1 MKSSPPINADPDL
14 FPGVRLDAH
23 AVPELAL
30 TSTASLQIDRL
41 ALRADALVLESAF
54 ERGGAMRAAIG
65 AEILT
70 FGLQLRLWLI
80 LGGQL
85 AHRDLL
91 VCDVDVIAAELAER
105 KWGGSYFE
113 SNQYWLISQRS

>member
-1 MKSSPPINADPDL
+1 MKSSPPINAVL

-30 TSTASLQIDRL
+30 TSTASLQIDWL
-41 ALRADALVLESAF
+41 ARGADALVLESAL
-54 ERGGAMRAAIG
+54 ERRGAMSAAIR

-70 FGLQLRLWLI
+70 FRLQLRLS

-91 VCDVDVIAAELAER
+91 VCDVDVIATELAER
-105 KWGGSYFE
+105 KWG
-113 SNQYWLISQRS
+113 LL

>member
-1 MKSSPPINADPDL
+1 MKSSPPISSSL
-14 FPGVRLDAH
+14 LPGVRLDAH

-30 TSTASLQIDRL
+30 TSTASLQEVWI
-41 ALRADALVLESAF
+41 ASGADALVLHAAF
-54 ERGGAMRAAIG
+54 ERRGAMSAAIG

-70 FGLQLRLWLI
+70 FWFGLRLRLS

-91 VCDVDVIAAELAER
+91 MCDVDLIAAKLAER
-105 KWGGSYFE
+105 KMSGSYVDAVT
-113 SNQYWLISQRS
+113 SNRTSIG